1 MTIGF
6 QLFMVLPFFMAL
18 SFFGMYEAR
27 AGRLLM
33 NAPFQLP
40 AIPNFPFPSFPGIPG
55 ILFLHYFL
63 DWFRR
68 WASYFPIRLMVLSCP
83 QTSYCHALQPL
94 KLRSQDFLCLLL
106 SVSCQEFLL
115 NVSGTN
121 AIARCCQHRRINMLI
136 LNYMDKILACYGL
149 GGREVLYIFWL

>member
-40 AIPNFPFPSFPGIPG
+40 AIPNFPFPSFPGIPVVYYVDWDFNIKDWPSG
-55 ILFLHYFL
+55 KTFHAGDIIVFNYNRNLHNVVTINETKYEDYL
-63 DWFRR
+63 NCVVSDK
-68 WASYFPIRLMVLSCP
+68 AKVLS
-83 QTSYCHALQPL
+83 TGNDAITLQNGVNY
-94 KLRSQDFLCLLL
+94 FIC
-106 SVSCQEFLL
+106 
-115 NVSGTN
+115 GTMGHCTAGMQI
-121 AIARCCQHRRINMLI
+121 AI
-136 LNYMDKILACYGL
+136 
-149 GGREVLYIFWL
+149 VTT

>member
-6 QLFMVLPFFMAL
+6 QLVMVLPIFMAL

-40 AIPNFPFPSFPGIPG
+40 AIPNFPFPPSLG
-55 ILFLHYFL
+55 
-63 DWFRR
+63 
-68 WASYFPIRLMVLSCP
+68 
-83 QTSYCHALQPL
+83 
-94 KLRSQDFLCLLL
+94 SQGFITLT
-106 SVSCQEFLL
+106 FLL

-121 AIARCCQHRRINMLI
+121 AIARLVYYVDWDFNTKDWPSGKPFHAGDIIVFNYNRNLHNVVTINETKYEDYLNCVVSDKANI
-136 LNYMDKILACYGL
+136 LSTGK
-149 GGREVLYIFWL
+149 WK